1 MGELATDREHL
12 SLARAFVTVVA
23 ACPRYSGRK
32 AADFDS
38 KDVIRMLF
46 TSIRSACIQC
56 CLPAG
61 VKLSVPLSPVNVPHW
76 SLNARSHIYAGLAV
90 KRSRPWL

>member
-1 MGELATDREHL
+1 VRLQTVLGRDSNARPVLPMGELATDREHL

-38 KDVIRMLF
+38 KDVIRMLS
-46 TSIRSACIQC
+46 TSIRSMCVPMSASV
-56 CLPAG
+56 G
-61 VKLSVPLSPVNVPHW
+61 HSVPCNF
-76 SLNARSHIYAGLAV
+76 
-90 KRSRPWL
+90 

>member
-12 SLARAFVTVVA
+12 ALARAFVTVVA
-23 ACPRYSGRK
+23 ACPRYTGRK

-46 TSIRSACIQC
+46 TSIRSAPCPTAT
-56 CLPAG
+56 CLL
-61 VKLSVPLSPVNVPHW
+61 LSNLLLYAAFNQASFQVRL
-76 SLNARSHIYAGLAV
+76 HID
-90 KRSRPWL
+90 STS